1 MSRWIGVD
9 FGSQRIGLAVG
20 DTDKRIATP
29 LEQLSADKMS
39 LVRIAEHIKSLV
51 ESYGAV
57 GVVVGLPINADGS
70 WGQQSEVVLDFA
82 ANLARLTGLDVRLWD
97 ERLSSFEADS
107 RLKGRLTSK
116 KKKRRQDS
124 LAAAAILEDFLASDG
139 PAAASRPEEIRKI
152 NRNRSSGIDRNFTD
166 EDLPVD

>member
-1 MSRWIGVD
+1 M
-9 FGSQRIGLAVG
+9 G

-29 LEQLSADKMS
+29 LEQLSAGKMS
-39 LVRIAEHIKSLV
+39 LARIAEHIKSLV

-70 WGQQSEVVLDFA
+70 RGQQSKVVLDFA
-82 ANLARLTGLDVRLWD
+82 TNLARQTGLDVRLWD
-97 ERLSSFEADS
+97 ERLSSFEADL
-107 RLKGRLTSK
+107 RLKGILTPK

-152 NRNRSSGIDRNFTD
+152 NRNRNRG
-166 EDLPVD
+166 